1 MRPAKILSRCV
12 IAAVIGLA
20 IAASGLLD
28 GPSDDDAAHQSYSA
42 NRAALQELQASAP
55 ASARREAAARQLCA
69 EARGTGALARW
80 TADGDLVCSAPSR
93 PPSQITTLNHLK
105 EARL

>member
-1 MRPAKILSRCV
+1 MRPAQLIARSV
-12 IAAVIGLA
+12 IAVVIGFA

-42 NRAALQELQASAP
+42 SRTALQELQRSAP
-55 ASARREAAARQLCA
+55 ASSRREAAARQLCA
-69 EARGTGALARW
+69 EARGPGALARW

-93 PPSQITTLNHLK
+93 ITTLNHLPLK
-105 EARL
+105 DARL

>member
-1 MRPAKILSRCV
+1 MRPTQIIARCV
-12 IAAVIGLA
+12 IAAIIGLA

-28 GPSDDDAAHQSYSA
+28 AAADDDAHQIYNA

-55 ASARREAAARQLCA
+55 STARREAAARQLCA
-69 EARGTGALARW
+69 EVRGPASLARW
-80 TADGDLVCSAPSR
+80 TADGDLVCCAPSR
-93 PPSQITTLNHLK
+93 ITTLNHLK

>member
-1 MRPAKILSRCV
+1 MTRTMILSRWL
-12 IAAVIGLA
+12 IAIIIGLA

-28 GPSDDDAAHQSYSA
+28 GPADDDAHQIYSA

-55 ASARREAAARQLCA
+55 QTARREAAARQLCA
-69 EARGTGALARW
+69 EVRGTGALARW

-93 PPSQITTLNHLK
+93 ITTLNHLK

>member
-1 MRPAKILSRCV
+1 MTRTMIVSRWL
-12 IAAVIGLA
+12 IAAIIGLA

-28 GPSDDDAAHQSYSA
+28 GPNDDDAAHQSYDAARSA
-42 NRAALQELQASAP
+42 LTELQTSAP
-55 ASARREAAARQLCA
+55 ASSRREAAARQLCTQ
-69 EARGTGALARW
+69 ERGPGALARW

-93 PPSQITTLNHLK
+93 ITTLSHLK

>member
-1 MRPAKILSRCV
+1 MRPVQI
-12 IAAVIGLA
+12 IARGIIATIIGLA

-28 GPSDDDAAHQSYSA
+28 GPSDDDAAHQSYNAARS
-42 NRAALQELQASAP
+42 ALQELQTSAP

-69 EARGTGALARW
+69 EVRGPASQARW
-80 TADGDLVCSAPSR
+80 TADGDLVCSIPGR
-93 PPSQITTLNHLK
+93 ITTLNHLPAK

>member
-1 MRPAKILSRCV
+1 MRPVQIIARSV
-12 IAAVIGLA
+12 IAAIIGLA

-28 GPSDDDAAHQSYSA
+28 GPNDDDAAHQSYDAARSA
-42 NRAALQELQASAP
+42 LTELQSSAP
-55 ASARREAAARQLCA
+55 QTTRREAAARQLCA

-80 TADGDLVCSAPSR
+80 TLEGDLVCSAPSR
-93 PPSQITTLNHLK
+93 PPSQITTLSHLK

>member
-1 MRPAKILSRCV
+1 MRRAQIIARCV
-12 IAAVIGLA
+12 IAAVIALA

-28 GPSDDDAAHQSYSA
+28 GPNEDDAAHQVYSA
-42 NRAALQELQASAP
+42 NRAALQELQRSAP
-55 ASARREAAARQLCA
+55 ASSRREAAARQLCA
-69 EARGTGALARW
+69 EVRGPASLARW

-93 PPSQITTLNHLK
+93 ITTLNHLK

>member
-1 MRPAKILSRCV
+1 MRPVQI
-12 IAAVIGLA
+12 IARIAIIIGLA

-28 GPSDDDAAHQSYSA
+28 GPGEADDAHQSYNA

-55 ASARREAAARQLCA
+55 ASARREAAARSLCA
-69 EARGTGALARW
+69 EARGTASLARW

-93 PPSQITTLNHLK
+93 ITTLNHLK
-105 EARL
+105 DARL